1 MQVIQ
6 ELYENQYLRKPT
18 CEDIMKQMGINEK
31 QGWPGTFGSL
41 DCMHLDWK
49 NCPSAWQG
57 QFIDK
62 DGNYTIILEAI
73 CDQSLWIWHAIF
85 GMSGTNNDITVL
97 DNSPLLHNY
106 LENQVHDLQF

>member
-1 MQVIQ
+1 
-6 ELYENQYLRKPT
+6 
-18 CEDIMKQMGINEK
+18 MKQMGINEK
-31 QGWPGTFGSL
+31 RGWLGTFGSL
-41 DCMHLDWK
+41 DCMHLNWK

-97 DNSPLLHNY
+97 GNSPLLHNY
-106 LENQVHDLQF
+106 VENQVHDLQF